1 MQSGKLR
8 YSNIDEYIAL
18 FPKEIQFL
26 LKTMRTTISKAA
38 PNATEKIAYQMPTF
52 ALYRNLVYFAAYKNH
67 IGFYPG
73 SIGVKVFQPELT
85 AYKTSKGAIQFP
97 LDQPL
102 PLKLITKIVKF
113 RVKEDAELQR
123 KKQKPKTDSI
133 RPSTR
138 KEKSVEPTAKQFVKE
153 LTALKTKADLE
164 KNSRFLHNGS
174 KANLCLGVRMGKI
187 FETAK
192 KYKNMPL
199 EEIAVLIKNPYY
211 EIRMGAVSIL
221 DFLARDKKRDE
232 KFKKRLFDLYIK
244 NHKHINNWDLVDR
257 SAGHVIGRFLFD
269 KSREPLYKLA
279 RSKNPMERRTAIV
292 STSYFI
298 MNKDPNE
305 TFRIAEILKDD
316 RDETVQKAVGSWV
329 REAGKK
335 DKPRLL
341 DFLNRHSATLP
352 RITLRAAIERLD
364 AKEKEFYL
372 RSKKN

>member
-1 MQSGKLR
+1 MQK
-8 YSNIDEYIAL
+8 
-18 FPKEIQFL
+18 
-26 LKTMRTTISKAA
+26 
-38 PNATEKIAYQMPTF
+38 
-52 ALYRNLVYFAAYKNH
+52 
-67 IGFYPG
+67 
-73 SIGVKVFQPELT
+73 
-85 AYKTSKGAIQFP
+85 
-97 LDQPL
+97 
-102 PLKLITKIVKF
+102 
-113 RVKEDAELQR
+113 
-123 KKQKPKTDSI
+123 KKQKPKSDSV
-133 RPSTR
+133 RPTAR
-138 KEKSVEPTAKQFVKE
+138 KEKTAEPTANQFVKE

-221 DFLARDKKRDE
+221 DFLARDKKSDE

-372 RSKKN
+372 RSNKN